1 MYVEDKTVAEVA
13 ELMGVPEGTVKS
25 RAHRTRQLM
34 RAALRRHEPVRDGG
48 GR

>member
-13 ELMGVPEGTVKS
+13 ELMGVPAGTVKS
-25 RAHRTRQLM
+25 RAHRARRLM
-34 RAALRRHEPVRDGG
+34 RAALRHHVPARAGG